1 LGTLEER
8 FEVLGPGSRGGLAY
22 TLVTEQSRLNVYAAN
37 ARDVLEPFLG
47 RPVLIRGK
55 LVDLRNEG
63 EGQELWIASIEVYYS
78 RLWGF
83 SDSFRREIPRN
94 PYAARRIVMR

>member
-1 LGTLEER
+1 MTEVYARTDWYQSRPELETVWLGTLEER

-78 RLWGF
+78 RL
-83 SDSFRREIPRN
+83 
-94 PYAARRIVMR
+94 